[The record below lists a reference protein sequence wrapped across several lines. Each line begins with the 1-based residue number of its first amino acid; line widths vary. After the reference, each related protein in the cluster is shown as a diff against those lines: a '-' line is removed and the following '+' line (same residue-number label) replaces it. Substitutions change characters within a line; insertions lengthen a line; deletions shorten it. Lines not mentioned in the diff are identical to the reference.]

1 MKLSRKGI
9 EWIYFN
15 DDEVTKVLNTEE
27 LKEIQGKYSMCLEK
41 LFKAIKNGE
50 NEKNINELCFKLD
63 ECNCNEV
70 AFYELEGYIK
80 GFEMCMKMMQGE

>member
-27 LKEIQGKYSMCLEK
+27 LKEIQGKYSMCLEN

-63 ECNCNEV
+63 ECN
-70 AFYELEGYIK
+70 
-80 GFEMCMKMMQGE
+80 